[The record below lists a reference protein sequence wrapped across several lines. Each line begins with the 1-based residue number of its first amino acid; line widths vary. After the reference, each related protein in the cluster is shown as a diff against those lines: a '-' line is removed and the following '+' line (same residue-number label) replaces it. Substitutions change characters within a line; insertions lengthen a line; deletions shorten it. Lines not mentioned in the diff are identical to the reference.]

1 MSRTF
6 LKKIQIQSNSAINR
20 NSSGDKMKRA
30 LVLSGGG
37 ARGAFQVGV
46 LKYLKEINWTPD
58 LIFGTSVGAINAA
71 GLGTGMSIDQ
81 MILLWQAYR
90 RKKMFRLTLPTL
102 IHSLKSRK
110 RFSPMSDTRPLQK
123 LLETHIRLEN
133 LKNAGPEIYIS
144 ALNMKTGQICYFNK
158 HAVTIKHLMAA
169 SAIPGL
175 FGWQYI
181 DNVPYWDAGLMVNT
195 PINPALQLKATEIVA
210 VLHSPVGAFNME
222 EPRSHMDVAQL
233 VFEHFLIG
241 SYTNAL
247 PDTSWQV
254 NPDAL
259 CHTTPLPN
267 SPQLQ
272 LAANGTRILT
282 VAPTRMLGLRSLLNF
297 SLRQATTLIDEGY
310 NNARIQL
317 KNELTST

>member
-1 MSRTF
+1 
-6 LKKIQIQSNSAINR
+6 
-20 NSSGDKMKRA
+20 MKRA
-30 LVLSGGG
+30 LILSGGG

-46 LKYLKEINWTPD
+46 MKYLKEINWRPD
-58 LIFGTSVGAINAA
+58 LICGTSVGAINAVA
-71 GLGTGMSIDQ
+71 YGSGMPVDH
-81 MILLWQAYR
+81 MIRLWQTYR
-90 RKKMFRLTLPTL
+90 RKKMFHLTLPTL
-102 IHSLKSRK
+102 VRSLKSRK
-110 RFSPMSDTRPLQK
+110 QFSPLSDTRPLKK
-123 LLETHIRLEN
+123 LLETQLRLDD
-133 LKNAGPEIYIS
+133 LKTAGPEIYIS
-144 ALNMKTGQICYFNK
+144 ALNMLTGQITYFNK
-158 HAVTIKHLMAA
+158 HAIKIKHLMAA

-195 PINPALQLKATEIVA
+195 PINPALKHNAKEIIT
-210 VLHSPVGAFNME
+210 VLHSPVGAFKIK
-222 EPRSHMDVAQL
+222 EPGSPMDVAEL

-254 NPDAL
+254 NPDDI

-282 VAPTRMLGLRSLLNF
+282 VAPTRMLGFRSLLNF
-297 SLRQATTLIDEGY
+297 SLRQANTLIEEGY
-310 NNARIQL
+310 NSARIQL
-317 KNELTST
+317 KNELQGN